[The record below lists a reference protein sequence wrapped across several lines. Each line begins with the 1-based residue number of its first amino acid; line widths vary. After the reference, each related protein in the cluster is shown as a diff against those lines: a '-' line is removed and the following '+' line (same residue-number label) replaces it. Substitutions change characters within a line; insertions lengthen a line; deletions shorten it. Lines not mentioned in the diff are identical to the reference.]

1 MNDFERFRGINFR
14 EFGKKKQYKL
24 TFLGAG
30 FGCGAAVVLVVFFLA
45 KAAHVTRTNK
55 YQL

>member
-1 MNDFERFRGINFR
+1 
-14 EFGKKKQYKL
+14 
-24 TFLGAG
+24 LGAG